1 MWKRWIDAIP
11 ARLRTLFRAGRT
23 DHDLNDE
30 LAFHVAMQARA
41 NEQQGMDP
49 TEAGR
54 HARLAIGGVE
64 QVKERTRD
72 VRPLRW
78 ARDFTQDVR
87 YGFRA
92 LRKTPRF
99 TTAAV
104 ITVILGV
111 GANAT
116 IFSVLNPLLF
126 KPLPYPEPDRIVNV
140 FRTSPQ
146 SDRWPFS
153 AASHYDQRAR
163 NTVFEHLTA
172 LTWQDAS
179 LAEPDQ
185 PAERLYSIR
194 ATGNY
199 FSVFSAPPLL
209 GRTFTDGDDREDA
222 EPVVVLSYGFW
233 QRRFGGDA
241 RIVGRS
247 LRLDGRPTTVI
258 GVMPEDFEYPLFW
271 GNVDIWRPFAF
282 PAAQRDN
289 RGNNFLREFGR
300 LKPEVT
306 FEQADDA
313 MKTVVRQFLT
323 KHQDLE
329 QREGARLERLSIVD
343 PVTKRISALAFGLTF
358 LVLLIACANLANLQ
372 LARTTARAREFA
384 IRGAIGGA
392 KGRLIRQSLAE
403 SLVLALIGGAIA
415 IPLSYWCTRAIAR
428 QQFSELPNVHVTM
441 DPVSLAFAF
450 GCAVLTGILFGAI
463 PAWLAS
469 RADVNDVLKQN
480 PQSMTSGHGP
490 RRLRQALIVAEIAF
504 ALVVL
509 TVASSFIRGLQRM
522 TADDPGWRP
531 DGVLVARLNLVGRQ
545 YADPAARR
553 LVLDTLRERVAE
565 LPGMANTALAS
576 SSVPVTPFGTSTT
589 FVVEGRPDTVLA
601 YNERVTPGYFDTLRI
616 PLRRGRAFTTDDR
629 FGRAPVIIV
638 NESTARSLW
647 PNEDPIGKRIGFQGD
662 NPNWRQV
669 VGVVGD
675 VSFPSLPSS
684 SGVDTEFQIYQPLA
698 QTGTGIVNILLRT
711 TREPEQVAPDL
722 RRVVAAIDRDI
733 PLFGLGTAHQATAR
747 TTARLRLFANV
758 LGGFAILGLLLSAV
772 GIFGVVSYAT
782 SQRSGELAMRMALGA
797 RQSTVLWLVLHQGV
811 TLTVVG
817 ALVGL
822 AGGFGLSRALGSAM
836 PRLPSPEL
844 LLVIGVAG
852 VMAFV
857 ALTAMY
863 IPARRASKI
872 SPMIAL
878 RHE

>member
-1 MWKRWIDAIP
+1 
-11 ARLRTLFRAGRT
+11 
-23 DHDLNDE
+23 
-30 LAFHVAMQARA
+30 
-41 NEQQGMDP
+41 
-49 TEAGR
+49 
-54 HARLAIGGVE
+54 
-64 QVKERTRD
+64 
-72 VRPLRW
+72 
-78 ARDFTQDVR
+78 
-87 YGFRA
+87 
-92 LRKTPRF
+92 
-99 TTAAV
+99 
-104 ITVILGV
+104 
-111 GANAT
+111 
-116 IFSVLNPLLF
+116 
-126 KPLPYPEPDRIVNV
+126 
-140 FRTSPQ
+140 
-146 SDRWPFS
+146 
-153 AASHYDQRAR
+153 
-163 NTVFEHLTA
+163 
-172 LTWQDAS
+172 
-179 LAEPDQ
+179 
-185 PAERLYSIR
+185 
-194 ATGNY
+194 
-199 FSVFSAPPLL
+199 
-209 GRTFTDGDDREDA
+209 
-222 EPVVVLSYGFW
+222 
-233 QRRFGGDA
+233 
-241 RIVGRS
+241 
-247 LRLDGRPTTVI
+247 
-258 GVMPEDFEYPLFW
+258 
-271 GNVDIWRPFAF
+271 
-282 PAAQRDN
+282 
-289 RGNNFLREFGR
+289 
-300 LKPEVT
+300 
-306 FEQADDA
+306 
-313 MKTVVRQFLT
+313 
-323 KHQDLE
+323 
-329 QREGARLERLSIVD
+329 
-343 PVTKRISALAFGLTF
+343 
-358 LVLLIACANLANLQ
+358 
-372 LARTTARAREFA
+372 
-384 IRGAIGGA
+384 
-392 KGRLIRQSLAE
+392 
-403 SLVLALIGGAIA
+403 
-415 IPLSYWCTRAIAR
+415 
-428 QQFSELPNVHVTM
+428 M

-480 PQSMTSGHGP
+480 PPSMTSGHGP

-504 ALVVL
+504 ALIVL

-522 TADDPGWRP
+522 TAVDPGWRP
-531 DGVLVARLNLVGRQ
+531 DGVLAARLNLVGRQ

-553 LVLDTLRERVAE
+553 LFLDTLRERVAE
-565 LPGMANTALAS
+565 LPGMTNTALAS

-638 NESTARSLW
+638 NESAARSLW

-662 NPNWRQV
+662 NRNWRQV

-711 TREPEQVAPDL
+711 TREPDQVAPDL

-758 LGGFAILGLLLSAV
+758 LGGFAILGLVLSAV

-836 PRLPSPEL
+836 PRLPSPEV

>member
-1 MWKRWIDAIP
+1 MWRWLYAIP
-11 ARLRTLFRAGRT
+11 ARMRALLRVQRT
-23 DHDLNDE
+23 ERDLDDE
-30 LAFHVAMQARA
+30 LAFHLAMQTRA
-41 NEQQGMDP
+41 NVQHGMDA
-49 TEAGR
+49 TEAR
-54 HARLAIGGVE
+54 RRARLEMGGVE
-64 QVKERTRD
+64 QVKERSRD

-78 ARDFTQDVR
+78 ARDFAHDVR
-87 YGFRA
+87 YGFRT

-99 TTAAV
+99 TAAAV
-104 ITVILGV
+104 LTVVLGV

-126 KPLPYPEPDRIVNV
+126 KPLPYRQPERIVNV

-146 SDRWPFS
+146 SNRWPFS

-172 LTWQDAS
+172 VTWQDAS

-185 PAERLYSIR
+185 PAERLFAIR

-199 FSVFSAPPLL
+199 FSVFNAPPLL
-209 GRTFTDGDDREDA
+209 GRTFTDNDDREGA
-222 EPVVVLSYGFW
+222 EPVIVLSYGFW
-233 QRRFGGDA
+233 QRRFAGDP

-247 LRLDGRPTTVI
+247 LRLDGQPTTVV

-282 PAAQRDN
+282 PASQRDN

-300 LKPEVT
+300 LKPGVT

-313 MKTVVRQFLT
+313 MKTVVKQFLT
-323 KHQDLE
+323 TYQDLD

-343 PVTKRISALAFGLTF
+343 PVTKRISAFAFGLTF

-392 KGRLIRQSLAE
+392 KGRLIRQSMAE
-403 SLVLALIGGAIA
+403 SLVLSLLGGAMA

-428 QQFSELPNVHVTM
+428 QQFSELPGVRVTM
-441 DPVSLAFAF
+441 DPASLAFAL

-463 PAWLAS
+463 PAWLAG

-504 ALVVL
+504 ALIVL

-522 TADDPGWRP
+522 TGVDPGWRP
-531 DGVLVARLNLVGRQ
+531 DGVLVARLNLTGRQ
-545 YADPAARR
+545 YTDPTSRR
-553 LVLDTLRERVAE
+553 LFMETLRERVAE
-565 LPGMANTALAS
+565 VPGLASSALAS
-576 SSVPVTPFGTSTT
+576 SSAPVTPYGTSTT
-589 FVVEGRPDTVLA
+589 FVAEGRRDTILG
-601 YNERVTPGYFDTLRI
+601 YNERVTPGYFDTLQI

-629 FGRAPVIIV
+629 FGRTPVMIV
-638 NESTARSLW
+638 NETTARTLW
-647 PNEDPIGKRIGFQGD
+647 PNEDPIGKRIGFQGP
-662 NPNWRQV
+662 NPNWREV

-675 VSFPSLPSS
+675 VAFPAMAGIGS
-684 SGVDTEFQIYQPLA
+684 VDTPFQIYQPLA
-698 QTGTGIVNILLRT
+698 QTGTPIVNILVRT
-711 TREPEQVAPDL
+711 TREPDRIASDL
-722 RRVVAAIDRDI
+722 RRALASLDRDI
-733 PLFGLGTAHQATAR
+733 PLFGIGTAQESVAR
-747 TTARLRLFANV
+747 TTARLGLLANV
-758 LGGFAILGLLLSAV
+758 LGGFAVLGLVLSAV
-772 GIFGVVSYAT
+772 GIFGVVSYST

-797 RQSTVLWLVLHQGV
+797 RHSTVLWLVLRQGV
-811 TLTVVG
+811 TLTALG
-817 ALVGL
+817 ASAGL
-822 AGGFGLSRALGSAM
+822 AGGFGLSRALSAAM
-836 PRLPSPEL
+836 PQLPSPEA
-844 LLVIGVAG
+844 LLVSGVAA
-852 VMAFV
+852 VMTFV

-863 IPARRASKI
+863 IPARRASRI
-872 SPMIAL
+872 SPMMAL